1 MAAALG
7 VPTIGIHSGSVD
19 AGEWGPMGEQTL
31 TMRRDM
37 TCGPCYI
44 AYAEDCPRS
53 MACLHGIAVG
63 DVFRAC
69 QRMLALRPA
78 AGLAA

>member
-1 MAAALG
+1 

-19 AGEWGPMGEQTL
+19 AGEWGPMGVSTL
-31 TMRRDM
+31 TLRRDM

-44 AYAEDCPRS
+44 AHAEDCPRAL
-53 MACLHGIAVG
+53 ACLRGITVG
-63 DVFRAC
+63 EVFRAC

-78 AGLAA
+78 GPDAPAA